1 LVFRIRFEKKENFVM
16 LVRFNDRR
24 SFPVFGAS
32 RTFPVSSLRRELD
45 RLFGDFER
53 APSFAQGFTPSVSF
67 EDTGN
72 ALTLRAELPG
82 LTEKEIDIDV
92 TANTLT
98 VKAARKTEAPEGY
111 TAHRRERPSFSFAR
125 SYELP
130 ARVDP
135 EKVQASLKQGV
146 LTLTL
151 PKVAEVQPKKVTVTV
166 AASA

>member
-1 LVFRIRFEKKENFVM
+1 M

-24 SFPVFGAS
+24 HFPVFGAP
-32 RTFPVSSLRRELD
+32 RAFPVSTLRRELD
-45 RLFGDFER
+45 RLFGDLER
-53 APSFAQGFTPSVSF
+53 APSVANFTPAVSF
-67 EDTGN
+67 DDTGE

-82 LTEKEIDIDV
+82 LTEKEIDINV

-111 TAHRRERPSFSFAR
+111 TAHRRERQSFSFAQ

-130 ARVDP
+130 SRVDP

-151 PKVAEVQPKKVTVTV
+151 PKVAEAQPKKVTVTV
-166 AASA
+166 AATA

>member
-1 LVFRIRFEKKENFVM
+1 M

-24 SFPVFGAS
+24 SFPVFGAP
-32 RTFPVSSLRRELD
+32 RALPVATLRRELD
-45 RLFGDFER
+45 RLFGDLER
-53 APSFAQGFTPSVSF
+53 APSFATNFTPTVSF
-67 EDTGN
+67 NDTGE

-82 LTEKEIDIDV
+82 LTEKEIDINV

-111 TAHRRERPSFSFAR
+111 TAHRQERQSFSFAQ

-130 ARVDP
+130 SRVDP

-151 PKVAEVQPKKVTVTV
+151 PKVAEAQPKKVTVTV
-166 AASA
+166 AAAATA